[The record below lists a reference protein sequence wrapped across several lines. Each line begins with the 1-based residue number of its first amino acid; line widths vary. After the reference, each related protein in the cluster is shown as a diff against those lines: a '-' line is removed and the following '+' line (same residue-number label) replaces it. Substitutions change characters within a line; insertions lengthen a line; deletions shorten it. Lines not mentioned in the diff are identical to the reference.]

1 MTNKSSKSFTGED
14 REQPSKYMRTEG
26 VEKEDIKKNTG
37 SVPAGK
43 SREGKQ
49 ENLKNRGFEEDQP
62 GNPVRNTGSL
72 AKEQQKDPAGEPEKN
87 GK

>member
-14 REQPSKYMRTEG
+14 REQPNKYIRTEG
-26 VEKEDIKKNTG
+26 VEKKDIKENVAPAK
-37 SVPAGK
+37 AGK

-62 GNPVRNTGSL
+62 DNPVRNTGSL
-72 AKEQQKDPAGEPEKN
+72 AKNQQDDPAGEPEKN

>member
-14 REQPSKYMRTEG
+14 REEPNKYIRTEG
-26 VEKEDIKKNTG
+26 VEKKDIKENTA
-37 SVPAGK
+37 PAAAGK

-49 ENLKNRGFEEDQP
+49 ENLKNRGFQEEQP
-62 GNPVRNTGSL
+62 DNPVRSSGSL
-72 AKEQQKDPAGEPEKN
+72 AKEQQKGPAGEPEQN

>member
-26 VEKEDIKKNTG
+26 VEKKDIEENTAPA
-37 SVPAGK
+37 SAGK

-72 AKEQQKDPAGEPEKN
+72 APNQQKGPAGEPEKN